1 MKKTISRNDLK
12 INSSIDIDKLDIHI
26 NKEDAAP
33 KTDTSLLK
41 SKKENG
47 KAIIKQNVPNEY
59 VGSDNGGVYPYNI
72 NSNTS
77 DKTHE

>member
-1 MKKTISRNDLK
+1 MKKTISRNELK
-12 INSSIDIDKLDIHI
+12 ISPLVDFNKLDIHI
-26 NKEDAAP
+26 NKEDAPP
-33 KTDTSLLK
+33 KNDNSLLK

-47 KAIIKQNVPNEY
+47 TALTKQNIPKEY

>member
-1 MKKTISRNDLK
+1 MKKTISRNDLQ
-12 INSSIDIDKLDIHI
+12 ISPSVDFNKLDIHI
-26 NKEDAAP
+26 NKEDAPP

-47 KAIIKQNVPNEY
+47 KAAIKQNVPNEY

>member
-12 INSSIDIDKLDIHI
+12 INPSIDIDRLDIHI

-33 KTDTSLLK
+33 KTDISLLK

-47 KAIIKQNVPNEY
+47 KAALKQNVPNEY